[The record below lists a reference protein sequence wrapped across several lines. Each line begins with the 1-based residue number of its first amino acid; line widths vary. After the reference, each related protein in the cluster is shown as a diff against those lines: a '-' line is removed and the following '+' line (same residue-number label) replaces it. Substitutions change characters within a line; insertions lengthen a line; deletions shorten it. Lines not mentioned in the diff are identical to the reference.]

1 MRSARVALVGLA
13 VLTFAV
19 DAGAAVHGASGLQGI
34 VLKGPTRPVC
44 LDNDPCEAPA
54 ASVRLQFSRDGKVV
68 AEVTTTRAGRY
79 SVRLKPGAYTV
90 RAPGRRIGVGLTP
103 RVARVPQGRI
113 GKLDFHLDTGIQ

>member
-1 MRSARVALVGLA
+1 MRSAYVALVGLA

-19 DAGAAVHGASGLQGI
+19 DAEATVRGASGLEG
-34 VLKGPTRPVC
+34 VVMKGPTRPVC
-44 LDNDPCEAPA
+44 LDNDPCEAAA

-103 RVARVPQGRI
+103 RVVRVPRGRI
-113 GKLDFHLDTGIQ
+113 GKLDFHLDSGIQ